1 MLSLHIHSL
10 PFDSI
15 FPSSVPADCVSNYK
29 YEQENVLEWPLM
41 SPLSLTVQFNLM

>member
-1 MLSLHIHSL
+1 MDIIIIKLANLCYRCIYVHSL

-29 YEQENVLEWPLM
+29 YEQENVLE
-41 SPLSLTVQFNLM
+41 